1 MNLIP
6 SRFSRLYSV
15 LARTSPFLLSCC
27 RIEPSRPLTCNPTF
41 SSFSRCKV
49 SWWSCQP
56 SRQEGDGDGVKI
68 FAPTLWRT
76 CKWTYGDPSG
86 LVCGDHILQFSQGDR
101 QGLLLNRLAAYPRPP
116 VPISRPEY
124 TSAGVPWT
132 MYTSSRNIS
141 RCSTRLPSSSPTNS
155 MSPS

>member
-1 MNLIP
+1 MAN
-6 SRFSRLYSV
+6 SFTDC
-15 LARTSPFLLSCC
+15 AT
-27 RIEPSRPLTCNPTF
+27 EPSRPLTCNPTF

-101 QGLLLNRLAAYPRPP
+101 QGLLLDRLAAYPRPP

-124 TSAGVPWT
+124 PSAGGAEKRWEAV
-132 MYTSSRNIS
+132 
-141 RCSTRLPSSSPTNS
+141 RLNLGRKLSEKEWRKAAEVFCRIHHCNFIK
-155 MSPS
+155 